1 MQSHGITLSFH
12 REMADS
18 SRELVGLAFAH
29 LLEKLG
35 KGWPVFSCA
44 FRHFDVVQH
53 IAGMGLSFYLIQN
66 FCCGAGPNARQQLDR
81 PKPCDPIPRVLAPSQ
96 DTEHILDV
104 GCFQE
109 FEAAILH
116 ERNVASRQFNLKLD
130 ERLGIRQLGP
140 STRCPLPAR
149 LKSAAPRSEPD

>member
-1 MQSHGITLSFH
+1 
-12 REMADS
+12 
-18 SRELVGLAFAH
+18 
-29 LLEKLG
+29 
-35 KGWPVFSCA
+35 
-44 FRHFDVVQH
+44 
-53 IAGMGLSFYLIQN
+53 MGLSSYLIQN